1 MTEWLQPL
9 DLVVCGLV
17 KLVQRKRRGARLAV
31 HLSEW
36 RSAYVKACG
45 EATLSGQ
52 PIPTIPVWHPPK
64 PTLMEGIFQYQKTHS
79 EELQSESLKSAL
91 VKCFQATGITPTSSG
106 TYKQFSFDTFKS
118 HGNHKANA
126 HLFNVYAL
134 QEKERI
140 HACMLLGGFDDQDP
154 NDWDDEECKTA
165 GDVNVPVAILCSSDS
180 DDEQD
185 LSSMTTSTSSTGAV
199 LKTCLL

>member
-1 MTEWLQPL
+1 
-9 DLVVCGLV
+9 
-17 KLVQRKRRGARLAV
+17 
-31 HLSEW
+31 
-36 RSAYVKACG
+36 
-45 EATLSGQ
+45 
-52 PIPTIPVWHPPK
+52 
-64 PTLMEGIFQYQKTHS
+64 MEGIFQYQKTHN

-126 HLFNVYAL
+126 HLFKVYAL

-154 NDWDDEECKTA
+154 NDWDDEECRTA
-165 GDVNVPVAILCSSDS
+165 GDVNIPVAILCSSDS

-185 LSSMTTSTSSTGAV
+185 LSSMTTKTSSTGADLRV
-199 LKTCLL
+199 PAATLCSSDGSEEEDDGEDSEELDSADTGPSGECLTKRGAPVTTSGGGGKRRKK

>member
-1 MTEWLQPL
+1 
-9 DLVVCGLV
+9 
-17 KLVQRKRRGARLAV
+17 
-31 HLSEW
+31 
-36 RSAYVKACG
+36 
-45 EATLSGQ
+45 
-52 PIPTIPVWHPPK
+52 
-64 PTLMEGIFQYQKTHS
+64 MEGIFQYQKTHN

-106 TYKQFSFDTFKS
+106 TYKKFSFDTFKS
-118 HGNHKANA
+118 RGNHKANA
-126 HLFNVYAL
+126 HLFKVYEL

-140 HACMLLGGFDDQDP
+140 HACMLLGGLDDQDP
-154 NDWDDEECKTA
+154 NDWDDEECRNA
-165 GDVNVPVAILCSSDS
+165 GDLNIPVDILCSSDS